1 MRGQSLVRQPAGPGW
16 RQVRKSST
24 GKLIGKT
31 LLALLALRMRAL
43 ELGAEAVF
51 APRTTAEL
59 KPVSGTGGVFGCV
72 GACGQALTGAVHTK
86 CPMDAN
92 GPWESGTGVVCVN
105 ANNDV
110 PNGQG
115 TGKYGEIGLWNV
127 SSVESMSHMFYSAT
141 AFSADISS
149 WDVSRATTFSN
160 AFSSAKAFRSDLS
173 TWDVS
178 RVTTMQQT
186 FFEAETFTANLSA
199 WKSRT
204 RQNIQICMPRSAG
217 V

>member
-1 MRGQSLVRQPAGPGW
+1 M
-16 RQVRKSST
+16 
-24 GKLIGKT
+24 
-31 LLALLALRMRAL
+31 
-43 ELGAEAVF
+43 
-51 APRTTAEL
+51 
-59 KPVSGTGGVFGCV
+59 SGTGGVFGCV
-72 GACGQALTGAVHTK
+72 GACGQALTGAVHTN
-86 CPMDAN
+86 CPMGAN

-115 TGKYGEIGLWNV
+115 TGKYGEIGSWNV

-149 WDVSRATTFSN
+149 WDVSRATTFLN

-178 RVTTMQQT
+178 RVTTCNGR
-186 FFEAETFTANLSA
+186 FEAETFTANLSA
-199 WKSRT
+199 WNAANVEDMRNVS
-204 RQNIQICMPRSAG
+204 QSFG
-217 V
+217 VQRGCFNVGCK